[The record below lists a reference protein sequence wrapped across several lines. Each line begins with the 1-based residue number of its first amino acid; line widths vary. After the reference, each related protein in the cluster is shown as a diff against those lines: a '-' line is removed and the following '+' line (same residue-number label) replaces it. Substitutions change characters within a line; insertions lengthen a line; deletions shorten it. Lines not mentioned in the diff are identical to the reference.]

1 MSDRGSRNGP
11 QGQRGSMTCRIALAV
26 ALAAGM
32 VLGTAGV
39 AAAASALSPD
49 FNASAVQYGQA
60 GTTEVLGQA
69 APPPAGALPPPAG
82 VRGASDS
89 GPGQVL
95 GAGAEGENGAQAPRQ
110 LQVAQ
115 QKSSLPFTGYATVPL
130 LLSGVLLLACG
141 LALRRRTGSLAAR
154 R

>member
-1 MSDRGSRNGP
+1 
-11 QGQRGSMTCRIALAV
+11 MTSRIALAV
-26 ALAAGM
+26 ALAVGM
-32 VLGTAGV
+32 VMGTAGI

-49 FNASAVQYGQA
+49 FNASAAQYGQA
-60 GTTEVLGQA
+60 GTTDVLGSA
-69 APPPAGALPPPAG
+69 APPPAAG

-95 GAGAEGENGAQAPRQ
+95 GAGAEGENGDQAPRQ

-130 LLSGVLLLACG
+130 LLIGVFLLACG
-141 LALRRRTGSLAAR
+141 FALRRRTGPLAAR